1 MLKNHD
7 LSLFKD
13 FQIVE
18 RVRLQLR
25 AEALNAFNTVR
36 FSGPNTSVTSSS
48 FGQIT
53 TQANAPRQMQLGLK
67 ILF

>member
-36 FSGPNTSVTSSS
+36 FGGPNTSVTSSS

-53 TQANAPRQMQLGLK
+53 MQANAPRQMQLGLK